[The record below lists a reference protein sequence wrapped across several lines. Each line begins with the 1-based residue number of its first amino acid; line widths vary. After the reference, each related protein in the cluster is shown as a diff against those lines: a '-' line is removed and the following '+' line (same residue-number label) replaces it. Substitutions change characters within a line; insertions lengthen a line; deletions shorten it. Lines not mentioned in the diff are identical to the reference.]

1 MSPSPG
7 LVERVE
13 GRLREGS
20 AHTLELAREI
30 LGLTGNPG
38 AASAAVFA
46 LLANDARF
54 NVDAGGV
61 WTLDPG
67 EGGAALR
74 DLSYAVVDV
83 ETTGGGVHQGHRI
96 TEIAIVTVE
105 GGEVVDDWTTLV
117 NPGRSIQPVVT
128 TITGITAEMVDS
140 APYFEHIAPEVSRR
154 LRGRIFVAHNVGFD
168 RAFVRN
174 ELITAEGE
182 APSFTSLC
190 TVRLARLLLPKLK
203 RRNLDALSQ
212 HFDVRI
218 EGRHRAWGDAR
229 ATAWILLRLLE
240 EAEVQGIRD
249 LDTLRRRLRSRAGRR
264 GPGRGRS
271 GRNR

>member
-1 MSPSPG
+1 VSPAPG
-7 LVERVE
+7 LAERVE
-13 GRLREGS
+13 ARLREGS

-30 LGLTGNPG
+30 LGLSGNPG

-54 NVDAGGV
+54 SVDAGGV
-61 WTLDPG
+61 WTLEPG
-67 EGGAALR
+67 SDGTALR

-105 GGEVVDDWTTLV
+105 RGQVVDDWTTLV
-117 NPGRSIQPVVT
+117 NPGRSIQPMVT
-128 TITGITAEMVDS
+128 TITGITSEMVDS
-140 APYFEHIAPEVSRR
+140 APFFEHVAPEVSSR
-154 LRGRIFVAHNVGFD
+154 LADRIFVAHNVGFD
-168 RAFVRN
+168 WSFVRK
-174 ELITAEGE
+174 ELVEAEGE
-182 APSFTSLC
+182 APESGSLC
-190 TVRLARLLLPKLK
+190 TVQLSRLLLPQLK

-212 HFDVRI
+212 HYDVKI

-240 EAEVQGIRD
+240 EAETQGIRD
-249 LDTLRRRLRSRAGRR
+249 LATLNRKLRSRGGRR
-264 GPGRGRS
+264 RSGGSRS
-271 GRNR
+271 GRTP